1 MAVHWIATDFGGLEV
16 LELAEVDVPAP
27 GEGEVTIEVRAVG
40 MNPADYKYVAS
51 GSDRS
56 LLPMPIGFE
65 VAGVITALG
74 PNTRLASGDGAIGDE
89 VLAYRVSG
97 AYASALTVPAR
108 DVFAKPANLSFAAA
122 ANLLLAG
129 ATASEM
135 VHVTGVAAGD
145 TVLVHGASGAVG
157 VSVIQQAKL
166 LGAARVIGTAS
177 EQNFSVVEGFGA
189 EPVAYGDGLLQRVR
203 QLAPHGVDAALD
215 TVGTDEAVRVSLALV
230 GDLGRIVT
238 IAAAQQATEHGFRV
252 IGASMPASAAYRNSI
267 RSHLIQLTADGAL
280 VVPVARTFPLTDAV
294 AALELLKSEHPGG
307 KLALI
312 P

>member
-1 MAVHWIATDFGGLEV
+1 MAVHWVATDFGGLEV
-16 LELAEVDVPAP
+16 FDLAEVDVPAP
-27 GEGEVTIEVRAVG
+27 GEGEVTIEVRAAG

-56 LLPMPIGFE
+56 VLPMPIGFE
-65 VAGVITALG
+65 VAGEITAVG
-74 PNTRLASGDGAIGDE
+74 PNTRIASGDGTIGDE
-89 VLAYRVSG
+89 VLAFRVSG
-97 AYASALTVPAR
+97 GYASSLTVPAQ

-135 VHVTGVAAGD
+135 VHVTGVAEGD
-145 TVLVHGASGAVG
+145 TILVHGASGAVG

-166 LGAARVIGTAS
+166 LGARVIGTAS
-177 EQNFSVVEGFGA
+177 EQNFSVVERFGA
-189 EPVAYGDGLLQRVR
+189 EPVAYGDGLLERVR

-215 TVGTDEAVRVSLALV
+215 TVGTDEAVRVTLALV
-230 GDLGRIVT
+230 GDPGRIVT
-238 IAAAQQATEHGFRV
+238 IAAAQQATEHGFRM

-267 RSHLIQLTADGAL
+267 RSHLIQLSADGAL
-280 VVPVARTFPLTDAV
+280 VVPVAGTFPLTDAI